1 LLSELGIPIMGV
13 VENMKMKESRFIQQ
27 QIEGRGIKFWGD
39 IPFDAELEEAIGD
52 VNKLLATQFGK
63 KVGEIEKLKV

>member
-1 LLSELGIPIMGV
+1 VGV

-27 QIEGRGIKFWGD
+27 QIEGRGIPFWGE
-39 IPFDAELEEAIGD
+39 IPFDTMLEEAIGD

-63 KVGEIEKLKV
+63 KLGEIEKLKA